1 MRAFNSNFREAVC
14 PGAQGRRSGGGGGR
28 KDASCPHPSHR
39 NSSGHAFYSGNRKRN
54 SFMHAHTEQSYCTLM
69 HAHTDCKILPYAI
82 KKCLAYQ
89 VKSDTYSQLCAHAP
103 QELTRSSTP
112 PARTH
117 THTQARSH
125 VHTHTY
131 THTFTTTT
139 HTQASKLT
147 SAEAG
152 TPTKSSAKSKLSSV
166 IKWMRYVHVC
176 EREIA

>member
-14 PGAQGRRSGGGGGR
+14 PGAQGRRSGGGGR

-69 HAHTDCKILPYAI
+69 HAHTEQSYCTLMHAHTDCKILPHAI

-89 VKSDTYSQLCAHAP
+89 VKSDTYCQLCAHAP

-117 THTQARSH
+117 THTRKHAHTCTHIHTRTHSQQQ
-125 VHTHTY
+125 HTHR
-131 THTFTTTT
+131 H
-139 HTQASKLT
+139 QN
-147 SAEAG
+147 
-152 TPTKSSAKSKLSSV
+152 
-166 IKWMRYVHVC
+166 
-176 EREIA
+176 